1 MGIELDKI
9 TTGTIYSALA
19 SLITSFLSLKYS
31 CFRTCLPIR
40 LPRKERSRKS
50 PRLLI
55 RRKEE
60 RLYSFPKKWMLGGYS
75 IEPFPLVGR
84 EKALGMGD

>member
-19 SLITSFLSLKYS
+19 SLITSFLSKKYS
-31 CFRTCLPIR
+31 CFRTPTR

-60 RLYSFPKKWMLGGYS
+60 RLYSFPKKWMLGS
-75 IEPFPLVGR
+75 IEPFPLVGQ
-84 EKALGMGD
+84 ALGMGD